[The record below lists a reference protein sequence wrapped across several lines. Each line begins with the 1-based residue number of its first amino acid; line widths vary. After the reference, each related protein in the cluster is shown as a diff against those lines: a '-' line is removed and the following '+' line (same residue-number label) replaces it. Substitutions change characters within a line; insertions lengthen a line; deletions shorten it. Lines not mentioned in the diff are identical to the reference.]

1 MTTGRFAISMHMLT
15 LLAREEEEWVS
26 SEFLAGSIKINPVLV
41 RKELSNLRKH
51 KLIVSREGKYGGA
64 RLARPAKLIRLS
76 EVFLA
81 VQESTILG
89 KSKNTPNPHCLVG
102 RQINR
107 HLNHLASEAERAL
120 LDKLGKH
127 TLLDFVKQFK

>member
-1 MTTGRFAISMHMLT
+1 MTSGRFAISMHILT
-15 LLAREEEEWVS
+15 LLARDEEEWIS
-26 SEFLAGSIKINPVLV
+26 SEFLAGSININPVLV

-51 KLIVSREGKYGGA
+51 KLIVSREGKHGGSM
-64 RLARPAKLIRLS
+64 LAKPAKLIRLS

-81 VQESTILG
+81 VHESTILG

-107 HLNHLASEAERAL
+107 HLNHLAAEAEHAI
-120 LDKLGKH
+120 LDKLAKS
-127 TLLDFVKQFK
+127 TLLDFSKQFK